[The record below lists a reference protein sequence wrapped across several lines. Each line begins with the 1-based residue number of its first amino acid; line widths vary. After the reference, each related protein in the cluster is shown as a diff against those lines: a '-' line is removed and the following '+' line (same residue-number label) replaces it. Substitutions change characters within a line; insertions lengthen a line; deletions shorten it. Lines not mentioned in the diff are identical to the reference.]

1 MSDPL
6 IRLLAE
12 LPSEEPDPVRA
23 ERNRRRCRARLARQT
38 PRASASRAF
47 TLRVMT
53 AQVWQP
59 LIALLGAAY
68 LTDVIVQALRLYGL
82 P

>member
-6 IRLLAE
+6 IRSLAE
-12 LPSEEPDPVRA
+12 LPSEEPDPARA
-23 ERNRRRCRARLARQT
+23 ECNRRRCRARLARQT
-38 PRASASRAF
+38 LRASASRAF